1 MRIPMG
7 KVSIRRLLTGLGLV
21 VILLLTVAFVLGFLS
36 LHRTREIVSE
46 DFQQQQLIL
55 AKTTARQI
63 EDGLEFLR
71 RELKILNY
79 SPAIQY
85 LEEVAWANRM
95 QVSFNDLAKL
105 GVTQIE
111 RLDFGG
117 ANAGRTYILDAK
129 GPRILE
135 RQLHD
140 SPVVAWA
147 KDPANRGRIYQG
159 PIILSPQGDHQV
171 PFFTLATPVYEES
184 VDASHPKAPGTLDGV
199 LLFKVDASQFTG
211 HYCAGIRS
219 GRTGYCWVINRDGIF
234 LYHPEKEFIGEDA
247 FTARGRRNP
256 VISFTKINEIQ
267 KSKMLAGEEGTSQY
281 SSGWH
286 RGVIGEM
293 TKFVAYSHAKVTPD
307 GSRIWPVAV
316 VAPTDEVYGTIHSLY
331 IRQFL
336 IQGILIFALI
346 LAACAVIYYE
356 MRWSVEL
363 QREVEHATTDLR
375 RSREQYKSVVEN
387 ARDFIFLLD
396 EKGTFISA
404 NMATARAFGTP
415 AAGIAGKSLSGFFA
429 PDDAA
434 ALLTQVHDVVD
445 SRKSSEAKSYW
456 LSTHFVPVFGEDGRT
471 VEWVLVMARDITE
484 SQRMEEQLFQTEKL
498 ASLGTLSAGVAH
510 EINNPLGVILGFTEI
525 LLDRIPPDSKE
536 HEILKTIERQ
546 GLNAKRIV
554 ENLMG
559 FARQRSTQEAFS
571 DLNDNLQ
578 NVLLLVQN
586 TLLTKKIDLELD
598 FAPDLPQVKGGAG
611 ELQQVFLNLIANA
624 AAAMPGGGKLTVA
637 SRLNP
642 GENMVEAIIADTG
655 SGISKEYVERIF
667 DPFFTTKKVGEGT
680 GLGLFVSYAII
691 EKCGGRIRFET
702 RSTQEGSAASGTTF
716 FVSLPPE
723 PVVAEA
729 ENHGSSINLLP
740 SPCQNPFNGGHGD
753 HRHHQHGLP
762 ADRVLMPEICGFG
775 PKNLIQ

>member
-1 MRIPMG
+1 MRIPMD
-7 KVSIRRLLTGLGLV
+7 KINIRRLLKGLGLV
-21 VILLLTVAFVLGFLS
+21 VILLLAVAFVLGLLS
-36 LHRTREIVSE
+36 LQRTREIVSE

-95 QVSFNDLAKL
+95 QVSFDDLSKL
-105 GVTQIE
+105 GVTAIE
-111 RLDFGG
+111 RIDFAGP
-117 ANAGRTYILDAK
+117 NAGRTFVLNAS
-129 GPRILE
+129 GPHIRE
-135 RQLHD
+135 NQGQD
-140 SPVVAWA
+140 SPEVAWA
-147 KDPANRGRIYQG
+147 KDPDNRGRIYQG
-159 PIILSPQGDHQV
+159 PIELQPRGDHKI
-171 PFFTLATPVYEES
+171 PFFIMGTPVYEVS
-184 VDASHPKAPGTLDGV
+184 VDESHPKATGNLDGV
-199 LLFKVDASQFTG
+199 LLFRIDASQFTG
-211 HYCAGIRS
+211 HYCAAIRS
-219 GRTGYCWVINRDGIF
+219 GRTGYCWVLNSDGVF
-234 LYHPEKEFIGEDA
+234 LYHPELEFIGEDA

-281 SSGWH
+281 ISGWH
-286 RGVIGEM
+286 RGVIGQME
-293 TKFVAYSHAKVTPD
+293 KFLAYTHAKIEPD

-363 QREVEHATTDLR
+363 QREVDHTTADLR

-404 NMATARAFGTP
+404 NTSAARAFGTP
-415 AAGIAGKSLSGFFA
+415 AAGMRGKSLSELFE
-429 PDDAA
+429 PEDAA
-434 ALLTQVHDVVD
+434 AIFSQVHDAVD
-445 SRKSSEAKSYW
+445 SRKSSEVKSAVRIKDRVYW

-471 VEWVLVMARDITE
+471 VDRVLVMARDITE
-484 SQRMEEQLFQTEKL
+484 RQRIEEQLYQTEKL

-525 LLDRIPPDSKE
+525 LLDRIPPESKE

-554 ENLMG
+554 EKLMTY
-559 FARQRSTQEAFS
+559 ARQPAKQEEFT
-571 DLNDNLQ
+571 DLNKDVEMVLSLLQ
-578 NVLLLVQN
+578 NN
-586 TLLTKKIDLELD
+586 LLTNKVELD
-598 FAPDLPQVKGGAG
+598 LRLARELPRVHGDSG
-611 ELQQVFLNLIANA
+611 ELQQVFINLVNNA
-624 AAAMPGGGKLTVA
+624 VAAMPKGGKLSVLTRV
-637 SRLNP
+637 NP
-642 GENMVEAIIADTG
+642 YSHMVEAIFADNGTGIPKEIAD
-655 SGISKEYVERIF
+655 RIF

-680 GLGLFVSYAII
+680 GLGLSVSYAIVN
-691 EKCGGRIRFET
+691 KYGGNIRFET
-702 RSTQEGSAASGTTF
+702 RLQEADGGNQGTTF
-716 FVSLPPE
+716 FVTLQPE
-723 PVVAEA
+723 VGAEA
-729 ENHGSSINLLP
+729 RET
-740 SPCQNPFNGGHGD
+740 
-753 HRHHQHGLP
+753 
-762 ADRVLMPEICGFG
+762 
-775 PKNLIQ
+775 KK

>member
-1 MRIPMG
+1 MD
-7 KVSIRRLLTGLGLV
+7 
-21 VILLLTVAFVLGFLS
+21 
-36 LHRTREIVSE
+36 E
-46 DFQQQQLIL
+46 
-55 AKTTARQI
+55 
-63 EDGLEFLR
+63 
-71 RELKILNY
+71 
-79 SPAIQY
+79 
-85 LEEVAWANRM
+85 
-95 QVSFNDLAKL
+95 
-105 GVTQIE
+105 
-111 RLDFGG
+111 
-117 ANAGRTYILDAK
+117 
-129 GPRILE
+129 
-135 RQLHD
+135 
-140 SPVVAWA
+140 
-147 KDPANRGRIYQG
+147 
-159 PIILSPQGDHQV
+159 
-171 PFFTLATPVYEES
+171 
-184 VDASHPKAPGTLDGV
+184 SHPKATGKLDGV

-219 GRTGYCWVINRDGIF
+219 GRTGYCWVINKDGIF
-234 LYHPEKEFIGEDA
+234 LYHPEREFIGEDA

-363 QREVEHATTDLR
+363 QREVDHATTNLR

-404 NMATARAFGTP
+404 NTAAARAFGIP
-415 AAGIAGKSLSGFFA
+415 AAGIAGKSLSDLFA

-434 ALLTQVHDVVD
+434 ALLTQVRDVVD
-445 SRKSSEAKSYW
+445 SRKSSEVKSAVRIKDRIYW

-471 VEWVLVMARDITE
+471 VDRVLVMARDITE
-484 SQRMEEQLFQTEKL
+484 SQRIEEQLYQTEKL

-554 ENLMG
+554 EKLMTY
-559 FARQRSTQEAFS
+559 ARQPAKQEEFT
-571 DLNDNLQ
+571 DLNKDIEMVTSLLQ
-578 NVLLLVQN
+578 NNLFTN
-586 TLLTKKIDLELD
+586 KIELELRL
-598 FAPDLPQVKGGAG
+598 ARELPRVHGDSG
-611 ELQQVFLNLIANA
+611 ELQQVFINLVNNA
-624 AAAMPGGGKLTVA
+624 VAAMPTGGKLSVIT
-637 SRLNP
+637 RINP
-642 GENMVEAIIADTG
+642 YNQMVEAIFADSGTG
-655 SGISKEYVERIF
+655 IPKEIGDRIF

-680 GLGLFVSYAII
+680 GLGLSVSYAIVN
-691 EKCGGRIRFET
+691 KYGGNLRFET
-702 RSTQEGSAASGTTF
+702 RLQEAGW
-716 FVSLPPE
+716 
-723 PVVAEA
+723 
-729 ENHGSSINLLP
+729 
-740 SPCQNPFNGGHGD
+740 
-753 HRHHQHGLP
+753 R
-762 ADRVLMPEICGFG
+762 
-775 PKNLIQ
+775 

>member
-1 MRIPMG
+1 MRIPMD
-7 KVSIRRLLTGLGLV
+7 KINIRRLLTGLGLL
-21 VILLLTVAFVLGFLS
+21 VILLLAVAFVLGLLS
-36 LHRTREIVSE
+36 LQRTREIVSE

-95 QVSFNDLAKL
+95 QVSFNDLSKL
-105 GVTQIE
+105 GVTEIE
-111 RLDFGG
+111 RLDFQGPNG
-117 ANAGRTYILDAK
+117 GRTYILDAK
-129 GPRILE
+129 GSRILE
-135 RQLHD
+135 RQ
-140 SPVVAWA
+140 SYGAPEVTWA
-147 KDPANRGRIYQG
+147 KDPANRGQIYQG
-159 PIILSPQGDHQV
+159 PIKLEPRGDHKV
-171 PFFTLATPVYEES
+171 PIFTLATPVYEES
-184 VDASHPKAPGTLDGV
+184 VDESHPKATGKLDGV

-219 GRTGYCWVINRDGIF
+219 GRTGYCWVINREGIF
-234 LYHPEKEFIGEDA
+234 LYHPEREFIGEDA

-281 SSGWH
+281 NSGWH
-286 RGVIGEM
+286 RGVIRQME
-293 TKFVAYSHAKVTPD
+293 KFVAYSHAKVNPD

-363 QREVEHATTDLR
+363 QREVDNTTTNLR

-387 ARDFIFLLD
+387 ARDFIFLTD

-404 NMATARAFGTP
+404 NTAAARAFGIP

-429 PDDAA
+429 PAAAA
-434 ALLTQVHDVVD
+434 ALLTQVRDVVD
-445 SRKSSEAKSYW
+445 SRKSSEVKSTVRIKDRTYW

-471 VEWVLVMARDITE
+471 VDRILVMARDITE
-484 SQRMEEQLFQTEKL
+484 RQRIEEQLYQTEKL

-536 HEILKTIERQ
+536 HELLKTIERQ

-554 ENLMG
+554 EKLMTY
-559 FARQRSTQEAFS
+559 ARQPAKQEEFT
-571 DLNDNLQ
+571 DLNKDIEMVTSLLQ
-578 NVLLLVQN
+578 NNLFTN
-586 TLLTKKIDLELD
+586 KIELELRL
-598 FAPDLPQVKGGAG
+598 ARELPRVHGDSG
-611 ELQQVFLNLIANA
+611 ELQQVFINLVNNA
-624 AAAMPGGGKLTVA
+624 VAAMPTGGKLSIIT
-637 SRLNP
+637 RINP
-642 GENMVEAIIADTG
+642 YSHMVEAIFADSGTG
-655 SGISKEYVERIF
+655 IPKEIGDRIF

-680 GLGLFVSYAII
+680 GLGLSVSYAIVN
-691 EKCGGRIRFET
+691 KYRGNLRFET
-702 RSTQEGSAASGTTF
+702 RLQEAAGGNHGTTF
-716 FVSLPPE
+716 FVTL
-723 PVVAEA
+723 
-729 ENHGSSINLLP
+729 
-740 SPCQNPFNGGHGD
+740 Q
-753 HRHHQHGLP
+753 
-762 ADRVLMPEICGFG
+762 PEIAADARET
-775 PKNLIQ
+775 KQ

>member
-1 MRIPMG
+1 MGIPME
-7 KVSIRRLLTGLGLV
+7 KINIRRLLKGLGLL
-21 VILLLTVAFVLGFLS
+21 VILLLAVAFVLGLLS
-36 LHRTREIVSE
+36 LQRTREIVSE

-95 QVSFNDLAKL
+95 KVSFDDLSKL
-105 GVTQIE
+105 GVTAIE
-111 RLDFGG
+111 RIDFAGPNGG
-117 ANAGRTYILDAK
+117 QTYNLNAS
-129 GPRILE
+129 GPRILDYNLKE
-135 RQLHD
+135 S
-140 SPVVAWA
+140 SPAVNWA
-147 KDPANRGRIYQG
+147 KDPANRGHIYQG
-159 PIILSPQGDHQV
+159 PIELQPQGDRRV

-184 VDASHPKAPGTLDGV
+184 VDESHPKATGNLDGV

-211 HYCAGIRS
+211 HYCAQIRS
-219 GRTGYCWVINRDGIF
+219 GRTGYCWVLNKDGVF
-234 LYHPEKEFIGEDA
+234 LYHPEREFIGEDA

-256 VISFTKINEIQ
+256 VISFSKINEIQ

-293 TKFVAYSHAKVTPD
+293 TKFVAYSHAKVVPD

-336 IQGILIFALI
+336 IQGILIFALV

-356 MRWSVEL
+356 LRWSVEL
-363 QREVEHATTDLR
+363 QREVDKATTDLR
-375 RSREQYKSVVEN
+375 LSREQYKSVVEN

-396 EKGTFISA
+396 EKGNFISA
-404 NMATARAFGTP
+404 NTAAARALGMP
-415 AAGIAGKSLSGFFA
+415 AAGISGRSPEEFFA
-429 PDDAA
+429 ADDAKA
-434 ALLTQVHDVVD
+434 MMAQVHDVLD
-445 SRKSSEAKSYW
+445 SRKSVEAKSVVRIRDRVYW

-471 VEWVLVMARDITE
+471 VDRVLVMARDITE
-484 SQRMEEQLFQTEKL
+484 RQRLEEQLYQTEKL

-536 HEILKTIERQ
+536 QEILKTIERQ

-554 ENLMG
+554 EKLMTY
-559 FARQRSTQEAFS
+559 ARQPAKQEEFT
-571 DLNDNLQ
+571 DLNKDIEMVLSLLQ
-578 NVLLLVQN
+578 NN
-586 TLLTKKIDLELD
+586 LLTNKIELD
-598 FAPDLPQVKGGAG
+598 LRLARELPRVHGDSG
-611 ELQQVFLNLIANA
+611 ELQQVFINLVNNA
-624 AAAMPGGGKLTVA
+624 VAAMPKGGKLSVLTKV
-637 SRLNP
+637 NP
-642 GENMVEAIIADTG
+642 YSHLVEAVFADTG
-655 SGISKEYVERIF
+655 TGIPKEIADRIF

-680 GLGLFVSYAII
+680 GLGLSVSYAII
-691 EKCGGRIRFET
+691 NKFGGNIRFET
-702 RSTQEGSAASGTTF
+702 RVQEGAGGSQGTTF

-723 PVVAEA
+723 PAIDAGET
-729 ENHGSSINLLP
+729 E
-740 SPCQNPFNGGHGD
+740 Q
-753 HRHHQHGLP
+753 
-762 ADRVLMPEICGFG
+762 
-775 PKNLIQ
+775 